1 MNNFLKRT
9 LFGAIYLIVL
19 VVGIIWDRV
28 TFVTLF
34 LAVLLFCM
42 NEYYKVSFGTQFKL
56 QQKLAVITA
65 LVAFLTVSYS
75 VLWEASPSYIA
86 ATLIPL
92 GLLFI
97 SMIISIPNEDIR
109 NIGGIFTGMVYIG
122 VPIAL
127 SPFMVVGRD
136 GVYSY
141 DGWLF
146 LSLFIL
152 IWVTDVGAYC
162 LGTLFGQK
170 ATSKKLAPKIS
181 PKKSWWGFW
190 SGIVF
195 ALAAAV
201 GLHYLTW
208 LPFNIWHC
216 LALGLIV
223 SVGGICGDLIESMWK
238 RCYGVK
244 DSGNIIPGH
253 GGMLDRFDSSLVAI
267 PLAGAYLALMGL
279 L

>member
-1 MNNFLKRT
+1 MNNFVKRT
-9 LFGAIYLIVL
+9 LFGAVYLVVL
-19 VVGIIWDRV
+19 VGGIIWDRV
-28 TFVTLF
+28 TFVALF
-34 LAVLLFCM
+34 LFVLLAALREF
-42 NEYYKVSFGTQFKL
+42 YKISYGEQFII
-56 QQKLAVITA
+56 QQKLGVITA
-65 LVAFLTVSYS
+65 LTAFLTVSYS
-75 VLWEASPSYIA
+75 VLWTVSASIVA
-86 ATLIPL
+86 LTLIPL

-97 SMIISIPNEDIR
+97 SLRISVPNEDIK
-109 NIGGIFTGMVYIG
+109 NIGGIFMGLLYIAA
-122 VPIAL
+122 PISL
-127 SPFMVVGRD
+127 SSFMVVGRD
-136 GVYSY
+136 GFYDY
-141 DGWLF
+141 DGWLL

-170 ATSKKLAPKIS
+170 PDSKKLAPSIS

-190 SGIVF
+190 SGIAF
-195 ALAAAV
+195 AMAASV

-208 LPFNIWHC
+208 LPYNIWHC
-216 LALGLIV
+216 LALGLII

-253 GGMLDRFDSSLVAI
+253 GGILDRFDSSLVAI

>member
-1 MNNFLKRT
+1 MNNFVKRT
-9 LFGAIYLIVL
+9 LFGAVYLVVL
-19 VVGIIWDRV
+19 VGGIIWDRV
-28 TFVTLF
+28 TFVALF
-34 LAVLLFCM
+34 LFVLLAALREF
-42 NEYYKVSFGTQFKL
+42 YKISYGEQFII
-56 QQKLAVITA
+56 QQKLGVITA
-65 LVAFLTVSYS
+65 LTAFLTVSYS
-75 VLWEASPSYIA
+75 VLWTVSASIVA
-86 ATLIPL
+86 LTLIPL

-97 SMIISIPNEDIR
+97 SLLISVPNEDIK
-109 NIGGIFTGMVYIG
+109 NIGGIFMGLLYIAA
-122 VPIAL
+122 PISL
-127 SPFMVVGRD
+127 SSFMVVGRD
-136 GVYSY
+136 GFYDY
-141 DGWLF
+141 DGWLL

-170 ATSKKLAPKIS
+170 PDSKKLAPSIS

-190 SGIVF
+190 SGIAF
-195 ALAAAV
+195 AMAASV

-208 LPFNIWHC
+208 LPYNIWHC
-216 LALGLIV
+216 LALGLII

-253 GGMLDRFDSSLVAI
+253 GGILDRFDSSLVAI